1 MPASDHSPAAQ
12 LPGGAVFPHGN
23 LTGIAGLQP
32 HEIVFLLDEA
42 EKWVDWNRRHAKSQ
56 HPLDGLTQMNAFFE
70 NSTRTLLSF
79 EVAGKRLGA
88 DVANMHAAQ
97 SSVKK
102 GETLIATAVTLNAM
116 RADVIVIRHQS
127 SGAVHLIADKVD
139 CPVMIA
145 GDGRHEQQTTALPAA
160 HTIT

>member
-56 HPLDGLTQMNAFFE
+56 HPLDGLTQINAFFE
-70 NSTRTLLSF
+70 NSTRTPLSF
-79 EVAGKRLGA
+79 AIEGNRLGA
-88 DVANMHAAQ
+88 APVNM
-97 SSVKK
+97 
-102 GETLIATAVTLNAM
+102 L
-116 RADVIVIRHQS
+116 
-127 SGAVHLIADKVD
+127 
-139 CPVMIA
+139 
-145 GDGRHEQQTTALPAA
+145 AA
-160 HTIT
+160 HNPVDKRKTDTNTQQPTTT

>member
-56 HPLDGLTQMNAFFE
+56 HPLDGLTQINAFLE

-79 EVAGKRLGA
+79 EIADKRHGGVVVA
-88 DVANMHAAQ
+88 MHAAQ
-97 SSVKK
+97 SPVNI
-102 GETLIATAVTLNAM
+102 GETLIVPAMTLTASRSEQRRIW
-116 RADVIVIRHQS
+116 RACVSTRTS
-127 SGAVHLIADKVD
+127 
-139 CPVMIA
+139 
-145 GDGRHEQQTTALPAA
+145 RWLP
-160 HTIT
+160 

>member
-1 MPASDHSPAAQ
+1 MLVVVFFFKQKTAYEMRISDWSSDVCSSD
-12 LPGGAVFPHGN
+12 L

-56 HPLDGLTQMNAFFE
+56 HPLDGLTQINAFFE

-79 EVAGKRLGA
+79 EIAGKRLGA
-88 DVANMHAAQ
+88 DVVNMRAAQ

-102 GETLIATAVTLNAM
+102 GEKLIDPAKIG
-116 RADVIVIRHQS
+116 RAAWRERECKYV
-127 SGAVHLIADKVD
+127 
-139 CPVMIA
+139 
-145 GDGRHEQQTTALPAA
+145 
-160 HTIT
+160 